1 MSKTITIPIKEA
13 IGMALLHDITEITTG
28 DSAKGVHGFKGVA
41 FKKGHIITE
50 DDIPH
55 FLALGKENIY
65 VMTIDKD
72 EVHENDA
79 AFALAK
85 GLLGQGAAMAGEPK
99 EGKINIAAEIEGLLK
114 IDKERLLA
122 LNMIGEVMCATL
134 HTNSLVKKGQVIGA
148 TRAIPLIIKASV
160 LEKALNAINSAD
172 GVIRVLPL
180 IKPKVG
186 LVITGNEVFSGRIKD
201 AFFPVI
207 EKKIAAFYGEIIKTY
222 YCPDDKEIIEKRLKE
237 LIELNPD
244 MLITTGGMSVDP
256 DDVTRFA
263 IRNLDI
269 NESFYGTP
277 VLPGAM
283 FMLSYMNKTRL
294 PILSIP
300 ACGMYSKVTVLDII
314 LPRILAQDNIGRLEI
329 AEMGHGGLCMQCKEC
344 VWPVC
349 PFCK

>member
-1 MSKTITIPIKEA
+1 MSKSITIPIMQA
-13 IGMALLHDITEITTG
+13 VGMALLHDITEIKPG
-28 DSAKGVHGFKGVA
+28 EFKGVA

-50 DDIPH
+50 SDIPR
-55 FLALGKENIY
+55 FLSLGKENIY
-65 VMTIDKD
+65 VLTIAKD

-85 GLLGQGAAMAGEPK
+85 GLMGQGVEIAGQPR
-99 EGKINIAAEIEGLLK
+99 EGKINIIAAIDGLLK
-114 IDKERLLA
+114 IDKERLFA

-134 HTNSLVKKGQVIGA
+134 HTNSLVKKGQIVGA
-148 TRAIPLIIKASV
+148 TRAIPLVLSASV
-160 LEKALNAINSAD
+160 LEDAVKVITNPN
-172 GVIRVLPL
+172 GVILVKPL
-180 IKPKVG
+180 SIPRVG

-201 AFFPVI
+201 AFLPVI
-207 EKKIAAFYGEIIKTY
+207 EKKITAFGGQIVKTY
-222 YCPDDKEIIEKRLKE
+222 YCPDDKEVIESRIRE
-237 LIELNPD
+237 LIDLRVN

-269 NESFYGTP
+269 AESHYGTP

-283 FMLSYMNKTRL
+283 FMLSYLNKTKL

-300 ACGMYSKVTVLDII
+300 ACGMYSKITALDII
-314 LPRILAQDNIGRLEI
+314 LPRILAGDKIGREDI

-344 VWPVC
+344 KWPVC